1 MHYSKSKDFTL
12 SERSLNIL
20 RNVVHYT
27 LEKRKYKK
35 TSKITT
41 IRELS
46 KVVKV
51 SPFGIESWIAGE
63 HTLSLA
69 KILEIINV
77 LGLDMDMVLF
87 MFINTNNLA
96 GGIDKKEWLKGQQQE
111 MFANLRDVSKITNVF
126 ELRD

>member
-12 SERSLNIL
+12 SEKSLNIL